1 MIRKDLKFRIAS
13 VLMTISMMLSL
24 VSCDLSGF
32 RSKIIADPLTSQ
44 ELVRL
49 LISAINDKKS
59 IPDSYASIPELQRD
73 GVSYSYFIQFI
84 DILTGISEAN
94 SEGDD
99 VTYFRMLDDEEVFT
113 ITEEMNDSYYGNI
126 KGAEL
131 LYGEDQ
137 MRRGVYLMFSEDDE
151 GMPYLS
157 EEWISD
163 VIDLYNYGEHYFEM
177 IDSENDEGLFTL
189 IRPGLDAEIFSD
201 EAVRA
206 KAQEVLDYYEISVR
220 NDLSDNMRSMV
231 TVLLPEHI
239 RITIPETL
247 NSGGNRVVK
256 HDVDIITSEGSY
268 EIQDDIPIRS
278 DITLTQV
285 SLLGEELFTC
295 GNTYTSTQMLD
306 LMGESNRT
314 TYYPSTESFS
324 VYYDGLILVFD
335 VSEYADE
342 EDWVGVLTTIK
353 ILGDSVYT
361 IGNELH
367 PGMSRTEVLEMYP
380 YLHPDY
386 IVEVDNGYED
396 CNVEIS
402 LGPDDNISYIRITVV

>member
-1 MIRKDLKFRIAS
+1 
-13 VLMTISMMLSL
+13 
-24 VSCDLSGF
+24 
-32 RSKIIADPLTSQ
+32 
-44 ELVRL
+44 
-49 LISAINDKKS
+49 
-59 IPDSYASIPELQRD
+59 
-73 GVSYSYFIQFI
+73 
-84 DILTGISEAN
+84 
-94 SEGDD
+94 
-99 VTYFRMLDDEEVFT
+99 
-113 ITEEMNDSYYGNI
+113 
-126 KGAEL
+126 
-131 LYGEDQ
+131 
-137 MRRGVYLMFSEDDE
+137 
-151 GMPYLS
+151 
-157 EEWISD
+157 
-163 VIDLYNYGEHYFEM
+163 M

-268 EIQDDIPIRS
+268 EIQDDIPIRP